1 MPFIKEVI
9 AREILDSR
17 GNPTIATK
25 VTLDNGFSGIG
36 YCPSGLIPGKSE
48 FGEIRDENERRYSG
62 RGVLKAVEIVNT
74 KIRNRLMG
82 ANASEI
88 SDIDYTM
95 IELDGTENKANL
107 GTNSIFSVSLAT
119 ARAIAESQN
128 LPLYKYLAAFMKTP
142 AESMVMPIPF
152 MNILNGGKLG
162 IGTIDFQEYMIA
174 PVKFPSF
181 SESLRAGVEIFHALG
196 KILENRNYQ
205 PLVGD
210 EGGFS
215 PPLFSNEQ
223 GMELLVM
230 AIRDANY
237 SVGEEIFIG
246 INPAAGRLYDQ
257 GYYQLHRENLSLT
270 AMQLADFYAK
280 WTEKYPIISIEDP
293 FDFKDWEDWQN
304 ITQRLGSGVEI
315 IGGDIYS
322 TNKALLE
329 RGIGLHASTGITI
342 KPNQIG
348 TITQTLEAIT
358 IAQKAGFKVVISH
371 RSGETEDSFIA
382 DLSVACGNGCIKS
395 GAPCRSERTAKYNRL
410 LDIENENKGAI
421 KFATWDTSKNS
432 GVYHL

>member
-1 MPFIKEVI
+1 
-9 AREILDSR
+9 
-17 GNPTIATK
+17 
-25 VTLDNGFSGIG
+25 
-36 YCPSGLIPGKSE
+36 
-48 FGEIRDENERRYSG
+48 
-62 RGVLKAVEIVNT
+62 
-74 KIRNRLMG
+74 
-82 ANASEI
+82 
-88 SDIDYTM
+88 
-95 IELDGTENKANL
+95 
-107 GTNSIFSVSLAT
+107 
-119 ARAIAESQN
+119 
-128 LPLYKYLAAFMKTP
+128 
-142 AESMVMPIPF
+142 
-152 MNILNGGKLG
+152 
-162 IGTIDFQEYMIA
+162 
-174 PVKFPSF
+174 
-181 SESLRAGVEIFHALG
+181 LG

-223 GMELLVM
+223 GMELLMM

-237 SVGEEIFIG
+237 SAGEEIFIA

-280 WTEKYPIISIEDP
+280 WTEKYPIISLEDP

-304 ITQRLGSGVEI
+304 ITQRLGNQVEI

-329 RGIGLHASTGITI
+329 RGIGLHASTGVTI

-348 TITQTLEAIT
+348 TVTQTLETIA
-358 IAQKAGFKVVISH
+358 IAQKAGFKVIISH

-421 KFATWDTSKNS
+421 KFAAWDTSKNS
-432 GVYHL
+432 GIYHL